1 MEEINYYLVDI
12 DNVSLNPKFV
22 LMMNIIDFSNFIRNN
37 GIKDIFISEYS
48 EKFISTKK
56 VEPKY
61 KGSKIFYSFDCNKVL
76 MLWTDSWGYDS
87 IEYYEE
93 SSKNGIFYTINSLK
107 KDYSNEDEWND
118 SPGRIYQLLR
128 SWGYK
133 SSKVVEYSARFF
145 QGNLFRYEIYNKVR
159 KLANKGKFRNITEL
173 IISSK
178 AAFENLDDY
187 YDAKELKA
195 PNMVTL
201 SSMRLIEEI
210 KRKFKFEDYTSALL
224 FAVMLKL
231 KKSMEEDKGE
241 QGISLDEIRRG
252 LEKYTP
258 KNVYEGFRKI
268 ESDEDIINKIQN
280 EFGFS
285 IIGYYNQ
292 WNKYFYFSKLKIYI
306 DASNVIHNGQRRGG
320 KNTNTVS
327 PKIEFLDECI
337 KNLREHG
344 IKVTG
349 AFLDYSKND
358 WLKLESIKSTIDSSG
373 NELPKSELEFNK
385 YQELKKKLRGDGIT
399 VTETVKNETADV
411 KLIQKLIDDPSCYVV
426 SNDSFEEFNLLKSQ
440 RRRLINFER
449 MDDGK
454 YRFFAQTDDQKDMDP
469 KEIYTNKTKGLERYE
484 DVTSLEN
491 IGKWTYPDRY
501 DYEEISEFLNK
512 HL

>member
-1 MEEINYYLVDI
+1 ME
-12 DNVSLNPKFV
+12 
-22 LMMNIIDFSNFIRNN
+22 
-37 GIKDIFISEYS
+37 KD
-48 EKFISTKK
+48 K
-56 VEPKY
+56 VEQ
-61 KGSKIFYSFDCNKVL
+61 
-76 MLWTDSWGYDS
+76 
-87 IEYYEE
+87 E
-93 SSKNGIFYTINSLK
+93 
-107 KDYSNEDEWND
+107 
-118 SPGRIYQLLR
+118 
-128 SWGYK
+128 
-133 SSKVVEYSARFF
+133 
-145 QGNLFRYEIYNKVR
+145 
-159 KLANKGKFRNITEL
+159 
-173 IISSK
+173 
-178 AAFENLDDY
+178 
-187 YDAKELKA
+187 
-195 PNMVTL
+195 
-201 SSMRLIEEI
+201 
-210 KRKFKFEDYTSALL
+210 
-224 FAVMLKL
+224 
-231 KKSMEEDKGE
+231 
-241 QGISLDEIRRG
+241 ISLDEIKRG

-258 KNVYEGFRKI
+258 KNVYEGFRKV
-268 ESDEDIINKIQN
+268 ENDKDIIDMIQN
-280 EFGFS
+280 EYGFS

-292 WNKYFYFSKLKIYI
+292 RNKYFYFSKLEIYI

-337 KNLREHG
+337 KSLREHG
-344 IKVTG
+344 IKVKG

-358 WLKLESIKSTIDSSG
+358 WLKLESIKSTIDSSS

-385 YQELKKKLRGDGIT
+385 YQELKKKLIGDGIT
-399 VTETVKNETADV
+399 VTETVKNETADA